1 MVLLIAWCILL
12 TLCWPLA
19 LVLLICAPL
28 IWLIALPLRLV
39 GITLDAVFVFIKAL
53 FFLPVRMLGAR

>member
-19 LVLLICAPL
+19 LILLICMPL
-28 IWLIALPLRLV
+28 LWLLTLPLRLV
-39 GITLDAVFVFIKAL
+39 GITFDALFELIKAL
-53 FFLPVRMLGAR
+53 LFLPVRILGAK